1 MFAGLSLCGLVHL
14 EQFGVKQQRVGSLC
28 VVVTLFV
35 EIAQLVQVPGRKQQR
50 YIAYK
55 MFTLFNVTPT
65 EASFTLKLQQD
76 TDQPRLNSAIIVTPI
91 VFFLCPENFCK
102 DVD

>member
-1 MFAGLSLCGLVHL
+1 M
-14 EQFGVKQQRVGSLC
+14 KQQRVGSLC

-50 YIAYK
+50 YMGYK
-55 MFTLFNVTPT
+55 TFTLLNVTPT
-65 EASFTLKLQQD
+65 EASFTLKLQGQD
-76 TDQPRLNSAIIVTPI
+76 REQPRLNSAIIGRPI
-91 VFFLCPENFCK
+91 AFFFCPENLCK